1 MANNINSDVAGS
13 SLVSNIIGKKVR
25 ITAQEWEAKVRDK
38 TECYHKVGHEFG
50 AYLPDVDNVT
60 SWHLRDLSTGVKKPI
75 KGTDMKSMHVPMYNQ
90 LSVEEFIKLIK
101 DHPFVQMC
109 LPDREKE
116 MKKMGRQYLINV
128 LYTRLGEKFKKQV
141 DKRVDARHQEV
152 KEEGNKFIELDAE
165 MAELFKASKA
175 VSTSN
180 GTAYHLFKA
189 SAKRRRTKLE
199 FEEDKL
205 REEAKKLDVELKL
218 KKFAEMEQQVSKMQ
232 EQIQNHQIL
241 LNQASSL
248 YDQGLLKQIED
259 GSWLA
264 VHSFQEQQALLAQR
278 QQEAQKSKQH
288 EQQVNVN
295 PSPQIDSSSKR
306 DNQQLEPVGPV
317 NVAES
322 IVQNNQAKPST
333 VASTSNTGGN
343 SYRALSRRAAAQN
356 ASASKQGKGTDK
368 DFDMK

>member
-1 MANNINSDVAGS
+1 
-13 SLVSNIIGKKVR
+13 
-25 ITAQEWEAKVRDK
+25 
-38 TECYHKVGHEFG
+38 
-50 AYLPDVDNVT
+50 
-60 SWHLRDLSTGVKKPI
+60 
-75 KGTDMKSMHVPMYNQ
+75 
-90 LSVEEFIKLIK
+90 
-101 DHPFVQMC
+101 
-109 LPDREKE
+109 
-116 MKKMGRQYLINV
+116 MGRQYLINV
-128 LYTRLGEKFKKQV
+128 LYTRLGEKFKKFV

-199 FEEDKL
+199 IEEDKL
-205 REEAKKLDVELKL
+205 REEAQKFEVELKL

-248 YDQGLLKQIED
+248 YDQGLLKQVED
-259 GSWLA
+259 GTWLA
-264 VHSFQEQQALLAQR
+264 VDSFQEQQALLAQR

-295 PSPQIDSSSKR
+295 PSPQIDSSSQR
-306 DNQQLEPVGPV
+306 DNQQLEPVGPI
-317 NVAES
+317 NVAEN
-322 IVQNNQAKPST
+322 IVQSNQAKPST

-343 SYRALSRRAAAQN
+343 SYRALSRRAVAQN